1 MNHYTENRISHFVDK
16 VLWSMLAGS
25 VLMGV
30 NQLKDISTTIST
42 LNERMA
48 VVVERVGNHEKRLD
62 TLEHR

>member
-30 NQLKDISTTIST
+30 NQLKDINTTIST

-62 TLEHR
+62 SLEHR